1 MAHLAFRRYL
11 PMEKLFVILAYA
23 FLTLFAA
30 VCAFPFVN
38 VLAKS
43 FSPEFYIQQ
52 GQVWLWPVK
61 VTLNGYQKVFEAR
74 SIVAGF
80 KNSAFIAVVGTAVNL
95 AMSSLIA
102 YPLSRKRLPLRK
114 SFITVVVFTM
124 LFPTGIIPMYLLVRS
139 LKLINSLWVLIFP
152 YAITTFNMVIVKNYF
167 QTIPDSLEESAFID
181 GAGELRI
188 LFQIFLPLAKPVMAG
203 VGLFYLISNWNMFM
217 PAVLFLTSPS
227 KYTIQVVL
235 RDILTQHVLEDQ
247 VPFQKSAL
255 QSLAG
260 PEAIQ
265 SAITITAMLPILA
278 VYPFLQKYF
287 TRGIMIG
294 SVKG

>member
-1 MAHLAFRRYL
+1 MARLRFQRYL
-11 PMEKLFVILAYA
+11 VSEKMFLVLGYA
-23 FLTLFAA
+23 FLVLFAA
-30 VCAFPFVN
+30 ACAFPFLN

-61 VTLNGYQKVFEAR
+61 VTLNGYEKILQAR
-74 SIVAGF
+74 GIVLGF
-80 KNSAFIAVVGTAVNL
+80 RNSLIVGVVGTAVNL
-95 AMSSLIA
+95 LMSALIA
-102 YPLSRKRLPLRK
+102 YPLSRKRLPLRR
-114 SFITVVVFTM
+114 SFVTVVVFTM
-124 LFPTGIIPMYLLVRS
+124 LFPTGIIPMYILVKS
-139 LKLINSLWVLIFP
+139 LGLINSLWALVLP
-152 YAITTFNMVIVKNYF
+152 YAITTFNMIIVKNYF

-188 LFQIFLPLAKPVMAG
+188 LLRIFLPLAKPVMAG

-235 RDILTQHVLEDQ
+235 RDILTQHVLEDS

-265 SAITITAMLPILA
+265 AAITITAMLPILA